1 MRRHRI
7 GTSLYAGVLFVVLGT
22 LAWASGQPFIFP
34 SLGPSAFIL
43 AFQRG
48 GDRTDLASVVVS
60 HLIGGVAGLV
70 AYSLLASGV
79 SLVAD
84 PAAFSMAGL
93 RLVAS
98 ATLSIIATSWGM
110 IATDTVHAPACATTL
125 IVSLGLLSTP
135 LQVAIIVV
143 GVGVLV
149 AFHALVL
156 SAYNRAIGASRASP
170 VDV

>member
-43 AFQRG
+43 AFQRD
-48 GDRTDLASVVVS
+48 GDRTDLASVAVS

-70 AYSLLASGV
+70 AYTLLASGV

-84 PAAFSMAGL
+84 PAAFSMAGF
-93 RLVAS
+93 RLVTS
-98 ATLSIIATSWGM
+98 ATLSIVATSWGM

-135 LQVAIIVV
+135 LQVTTIVV

-156 SAYNRAIGASRASP
+156 SAYHQATDPSRSGP
-170 VDV
+170 IDV

>member
-1 MRRHRI
+1 MRRHRV
-7 GTSLYAGVLFVVLGT
+7 GTSIYAGVLFVVLGV

-43 AFQRG
+43 AFQRDR
-48 GDRTDLASVVVS
+48 DRTVLGSVVVS

-70 AYSLLASGV
+70 AYTLLASGV

-84 PAAFSMAGL
+84 PAAFSMDGL

-135 LQVAIIVV
+135 LQVATIVV
-143 GVGVLV
+143 GVGILV
-149 AFHALVL
+149 AFHAFVL
-156 SAYNRAIGASRASP
+156 SAYHRAIGSTRP
-170 VDV
+170 GVVDG